1 MRGDGGFVCK
11 SYLLQVWSQDSES
24 EWRLGAIRHA
34 MKKVS
39 EIPQF
44 RKHPYTSRKQIRRHL
59 LKMLTST
66 LSNVWASVLPL
77 KGHGFN
83 LLGSPPYIPLTGHL
97 PLGPGPDIGVQG
109 EGWGTWP
116 HMLGYRRATKCNF
129 TCRLISSLLFGA
141 GLGGIIS

>member
-83 LLGSPPYIPLTGHL
+83 FLGSPPRTSHY
-97 PLGPGPDIGVQG
+97 PGPCLWARARI
-109 EGWGTWP
+109 
-116 HMLGYRRATKCNF
+116 LGYRGRGGAHGHICWGTGRPQNATS
-129 TCRLISSLLFGA
+129 LAASSVGFFSVPG
-141 GLGGIIS
+141 

>member
-83 LLGSPPYIPLTGHL
+83 FLGSPPVHPTIRARAFGPGHGYWGIGEGVGRMGTYVGVQEGHKMQLHL
-97 PLGPGPDIGVQG
+97 PPHFIASFRCRAGG
-109 EGWGTWP
+109 E
-116 HMLGYRRATKCNF
+116 
-129 TCRLISSLLFGA
+129 
-141 GLGGIIS
+141 